1 MAKTPSLRRRRVAAA
16 LKRLREQAGLNH
28 IQAAEAS
35 GFSTAKVSRIEALHN
50 AVTGDDARTLCEG
63 YGVDKHTTEAIA
75 ELARQSRRRGW
86 WHVYS
91 DDILGRVVDLI
102 ELETDA
108 RTIRDFSLDLVSGLL
123 QTEAYAR
130 AVIRN
135 GYPGIDQDG
144 LMRRVSLRMDRQ
156 KQVRERGVK
165 LWIIVGEAALRQPIG
180 GGAVMAEQLDRLA
193 DHAESSGTVQVLPL
207 SLPGHAAM
215 GVSFKLLDLRD
226 GATFGHLD
234 TLTGGLYLEEEAD
247 IEHYRDTWARL
258 TANALNF
265 HQSVE
270 MIRRLADEHRS
281 GEPGDQHRWREVA
294 QE

>member
-1 MAKTPSLRRRRVAAA
+1 MAKQTSLRRRRVAAA

-28 IQAAEAS
+28 AQAAEGS
-35 GFSTAKVSRIEALHN
+35 GFSTAKISRIEALYN
-50 AVTGDDARTLCEG
+50 AVTGDDARTLCEV
-63 YGVDKHTTEAIA
+63 YGVDKHTTEALA

-91 DDILGRVVDLI
+91 NDILGRAVDLI
-102 ELETDA
+102 ELEADA
-108 RTIRDFSLDLVSGLL
+108 RTIRGFSLDLVPGLL
-123 QTEAYAR
+123 QTESYAR

-135 GYPGIDQDG
+135 GFPGIDQDG

-156 KQVRERGVK
+156 KQARERDIK
-165 LWIIVGEAALRQPIG
+165 LWTIVGEAALRQPIG

-193 DHAESSGTVQVLPL
+193 DHADNTGTVQVLPL

-226 GATFGHLD
+226 GATYGHLD

-247 IEHYRDTWARL
+247 IEHYRDTWSRL

-270 MIRRLADEHRS
+270 MIRRAADVHRS
-281 GEPGDQHRWREVA
+281 GGSSGQPRSDVA